1 MAGLYI
7 DLLNRIQDEMQRTDL
22 DDQTNLAAQQAIAY
36 FQMDA
41 FYLSDAFNAVN
52 LIANQQVYPL
62 PVDYAW
68 SRDDYLTQSGTRYEL
83 RKVSFEFLIAE
94 DSAVSSPTLGSPID
108 IAIFNNSVYFFPR
121 PDGNNVYV
129 WNSSYVSLIPAQ
141 VNPTDTGFW
150 TTTAEP
156 IIRNWT
162 KYLLYNEVL
171 QQPDLAK
178 QFADRA
184 MEEHLKLREM
194 TAQRKWTG
202 NIAPT
207 KF

>member
-7 DLLNRIQDEMQRTDL
+7 DMLNRIQDEMQRTDL

-41 FYLSDAFNAVN
+41 FYLSDKFTNQTLV
-52 LIANQQVYPL
+52 ANQQVYTL
-62 PVDYAW
+62 PADYAW
-68 SRDDYLTQSGTRYEL
+68 SREDYVTQNGQRYEL
-83 RKVSFEFLIAE
+83 RKVSFEYLIAE
-94 DSAVSSPTLGSPID
+94 DTNTTSFTTGSPVD
-108 IAIFNNSVYFFPR
+108 YAIFNNQIYFFPR
-121 PDGNNVYV
+121 PDNNVYV
-129 WNSSYVSLIPAQ
+129 WYSSYVSLIAAQ

-184 MEEHLKLREM
+184 MEEHLKLREL

-202 NIAPT
+202 SIAPT
-207 KF
+207 RF

>member
-22 DDQTNLAAQQAIAY
+22 DDQTNLAAQQAMAY

-41 FYLSDAFNAVN
+41 FYLSDKFSSQT
-52 LIANQQVYPL
+52 LTPGTQVYSL
-62 PVDYAW
+62 PSDYAW
-68 SRDDYLTQSGTRYEL
+68 SRDDYLNQGGTRYEL

-94 DSAVSSPTLGSPID
+94 DSAVSSPTQGTPID
-108 IAIFNNSVYFFPR
+108 IALFNNQIYFFPR
-121 PDGNNVYV
+121 PDQAYT
-129 WNSSYVSLIPAQ
+129 WYSSYVSLIPAQ

-156 IIRNWT
+156 VIRNWT